1 MKIFLLI
8 ALVSAILTVVTSK
21 ISRVEREASKY
32 VDDICHEKRI
42 RSYEVNVKSW
52 NYESNVTSHN
62 QRIKTQAKEQYAIYT
77 KEIAMSLLQ
86 YNYDKFQNAT
96 LKRIIKKLVDI
107 DEQILEAKDFREFNE
122 VVARMQGNYAKVKI
136 PSYEDE
142 SALVQLEPEITEIFL
157 TSTDPDEL
165 KYYWTQWYDR
175 AGTPCKED
183 FFKYVELKNKAARLN
198 GKSDGI

>member
-1 MKIFLLI
+1 MKIILLI
-8 ALVSAILTVVTSK
+8 AVVGAILTVVTSK
-21 ISRVEREASKY
+21 PSYVEREASKY
-32 VDDICHEKRI
+32 VDDICDKKRA
-42 RSYEVNVKSW
+42 RSYEVNLKTW
-52 NYESNVTSHN
+52 NYEANVTNHN
-62 QRIKTQAKEQYAIYT
+62 QRIKAKAQEKYAAFT
-77 KEIAMSLLQ
+77 KEAAMSLLQ
-86 YNYDKFQNAT
+86 YNYDLFENKT

-122 VVARMQGNYAKVKI
+122 VTARMLSNYAKVRI

-142 SALVQLEPEITEIFL
+142 DTLVQLEPEITEIFL

-183 FFKYVELKNKAARLN
+183 FFKYVKLKNKAAQMNR
-198 GKSDGI
+198 K